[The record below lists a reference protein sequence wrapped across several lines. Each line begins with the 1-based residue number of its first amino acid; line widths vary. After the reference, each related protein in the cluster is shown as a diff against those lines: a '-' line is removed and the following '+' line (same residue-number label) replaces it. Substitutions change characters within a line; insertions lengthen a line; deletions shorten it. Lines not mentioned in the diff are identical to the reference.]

1 MRDEYIDMLLNQ
13 KEALEITLDARSK
26 ENEELKK
33 ENAEL
38 EKRIDLLETWG
49 Y

>member
-13 KEALEITLDARSK
+13 KEALEITLGARDK

-33 ENAEL
+33 EVAEL